1 MQGDLKVAKAG
12 LQGAAG
18 PLPEREVSSQKLF
31 FPVFRVSPQATHE
44 KQDVSDRMPRLLN
57 GPGPGG
63 NASDRASCKFPQRLS
78 RSSPNLMV

>member
-1 MQGDLKVAKAG
+1 MYEQAPTTGDQGHLKVAQAG

-44 KQDVSDRMPRLLN
+44 KQDLSGRMPRLLN
-57 GPGPGG
+57 GP
-63 NASDRASCKFPQRLS
+63 DW
-78 RSSPNLMV
+78 